1 MTSIKNA
8 PNQPFVDTK
17 AAFDWELEETL
28 VERRRKLP
36 YRIRRIIRSWWFWVA
51 LMALLVSALFDAELM
66 RGILSL
72 LMAVV
77 TILFAA
83 SYIIFQ
89 FLIMFWFVSRT
100 RQYEIMP
107 GAEGI
112 GFKDYRG
119 QPEILEQAQQ
129 IVTLLRGVTP
139 FEDAGGEPLNGL
151 LLEGPPGTG
160 KTWLAQAIS
169 TEAGVPF
176 YYVDTSSLQA
186 MFMGVGNLK
195 VGRMYAKARKAAK
208 DYGAAVIFLDEI
220 DSIGSRGGV
229 AAVGGGQ
236 TGGMMGGMMGGG
248 SMGLLSTMLIEM
260 SGFSLEHGWRA
271 RLNKWFYRTLL
282 RREQPKP
289 HKRVLTIGATNRIQA
304 LDPALLR
311 PGRFDKKIRIDAPD
325 AQGRR
330 DIFAYYLSKMAHDE
344 SMEAALL
351 ASECPG
357 YTPADIKYLL
367 NETLRYALFD
377 GRRYMSYADFQR
389 AKPEH
394 EMGLRAP
401 IKNMSHEAR
410 ERLAFHEAGHAVA
423 VRLFL
428 PDHRI
433 ARVTIIR
440 QGGAYGHVSHYPAH
454 EAYQGMRTRD
464 QYFDL
469 LRVYVAGKASEVE
482 FCGLPNQ
489 TLGVG
494 GDFQQIRFWLNMMA
508 RAGML
513 GPLGGAMGVRLTLAG
528 TMFDMPPEMAQAME
542 DTFQQVLNDTRRALR
557 EHAEMVRALVAL
569 LMEREELLAAD
580 VKAFFDQYGLPTP
593 EMAQM
598 DEAEPTVALPEGDAA
613 VAAPGTAAV

>member
-1 MTSIKNA
+1 
-8 PNQPFVDTK
+8 
-17 AAFDWELEETL
+17 
-28 VERRRKLP
+28 
-36 YRIRRIIRSWWFWVA
+36 
-51 LMALLVSALFDAELM
+51 
-66 RGILSL
+66 
-72 LMAVV
+72 
-77 TILFAA
+77 
-83 SYIIFQ
+83 
-89 FLIMFWFVSRT
+89 
-100 RQYEIMP
+100 
-107 GAEGI
+107 
-112 GFKDYRG
+112 
-119 QPEILEQAQQ
+119 
-129 IVTLLRGVTP
+129 
-139 FEDAGGEPLNGL
+139 
-151 LLEGPPGTG
+151 
-160 KTWLAQAIS
+160 
-169 TEAGVPF
+169 
-176 YYVDTSSLQA
+176 
-186 MFMGVGNLK
+186 
-195 VGRMYAKARKAAK
+195 
-208 DYGAAVIFLDEI
+208 
-220 DSIGSRGGV
+220 
-229 AAVGGGQ
+229 
-236 TGGMMGGMMGGG
+236 
-248 SMGLLSTMLIEM
+248 
-260 SGFSLEHGWRA
+260 
-271 RLNKWFYRTLL
+271 
-282 RREQPKP
+282 
-289 HKRVLTIGATNRIQA
+289 
-304 LDPALLR
+304 
-311 PGRFDKKIRIDAPD
+311 
-325 AQGRR
+325 
-330 DIFAYYLSKMAHDE
+330 MAHDE